1 MQLIKQK
8 GIVVL
13 NYDITL
19 SSGEKS
25 NYYYDLRR
33 IALDPKGLDLL
44 GGLLFEEV
52 SKKYDARSVGGL
64 EAGAIP
70 ISASIVMKSSGGHK
84 DEISGFYVRKQ
95 PKLHGLQKKIE
106 GYLIE
111 PIVIVYDVLTK
122 GSSVMQALEAVMN
135 EGFNVAGVVCVIDRE
150 DKTPN
155 YLIQNN
161 IKYSSLF
168 KHSDFKSFIDEEIK
182 KKQKL
187 KTQSLF
193 L

>member
-1 MQLIKQK
+1 
-8 GIVVL
+8 
-13 NYDITL
+13 
-19 SSGEKS
+19 
-25 NYYYDLRR
+25 
-33 IALDPKGLDLL
+33 
-44 GGLLFEEV
+44 
-52 SKKYDARSVGGL
+52 
-64 EAGAIP
+64 
-70 ISASIVMKSSGGHK
+70 
-84 DEISGFYVRKQ
+84 
-95 PKLHGLQKKIE
+95 
-106 GYLIE
+106 
-111 PIVIVYDVLTK
+111 
-122 GSSVMQALEAVMN
+122 MQALEAVMN

-193 L
+193 LWLTAFIISTFHHWFWICDEFYILVGESVYSSNYLA